1 MGEFVSSPNP
11 RRAAADLL
19 LRVEQEPVFAD
30 QLIDREL
37 SLGLL
42 QGPDR
47 GLFTELVY
55 GVLRR
60 RGTLDHVIGQFS
72 KQPPEKLEPTVLI
85 LLRTGLYQLLYLNR
99 VPVSA
104 AVNETVNLAAAM
116 IPRAKG
122 FINAVLRSA
131 DRGRERITY
140 PDRQRDPVGFLVAT
154 YSHPRWLV
162 EQWLQQL
169 GPVETEA
176 LAAAMGEKP
185 PLTARV
191 NTLRITRDELLLKL
205 AAAGITAA
213 PCRYS
218 PLALTVVATG
228 GVEQLPGFQE
238 GLFTV
243 QDESSQ
249 LAALLL
255 APRPG
260 ERVLDL
266 CAAPGGKATL
276 LAQLME
282 NRGEIVACDLTDA
295 KLLRLEGSCTRL
307 GISIITTLRS
317 DATAPPPQFLG
328 SFHRVLV
335 DAPCSGLGVIR
346 RNPEGK
352 WRKGPHDLERLA
364 VTQKKILKAAAGCV
378 APGGL
383 LLYATC
389 STSERENEAV
399 INEFLAAHPQFLL
412 EDGRAEFPHLE
423 ELFTERGI
431 FRSWPHRHDAM
442 DGFCAARL
450 RRTGE

>member
-1 MGEFVSSPNP
+1 MGEPLFSSNP

-30 QLIDREL
+30 KLIDREL
-37 SLGLL
+37 SSGLL

-60 RGTLDHVIGQFS
+60 RGTLDHILGQFS
-72 KQPPEKLEPTVLI
+72 KQPPDKLEPVVLI
-85 LLRTGLYQLLYLNR
+85 LLRTGLYQLLLLDR

-104 AVNETVNLAAAM
+104 AVNETVNLAEAM
-116 IPRAKG
+116 VPRAKG
-122 FINAVLRSA
+122 FINAVLRSV

-140 PDRQRDPVGFLVAT
+140 PDREKNLAGFLAAT

-169 GPVETEA
+169 GPAETEA
-176 LAAAMGEKP
+176 LATAMGGKP

-191 NTLRITRDELLLKL
+191 NSLLLSRDELSARF
-205 AAAGITAA
+205 AAAGVTVT

-218 PLALTVVATG
+218 PLALGLNTAG
-228 GVEQLPGFQE
+228 GVEQLPGFGE
-238 GLFTV
+238 GLFTI

-276 LAQLME
+276 LAQLMK
-282 NRGEIVACDLTDA
+282 NQGEIVACDLTDV
-295 KLLRLEGSCTRL
+295 KLLRLEDSATRL
-307 GISIITTLRS
+307 GITIIATLRS
-317 DATAPPPQFLG
+317 DATNPPAEFREG
-328 SFHRVLV
+328 FHRVLV

-352 WRKGPHDLERLA
+352 WRKGPDDLSRLA
-364 VTQKKILKAAAGCV
+364 VTQKKILRAAADCV
-378 APGGL
+378 ASGGL

-389 STSERENEAV
+389 STSEIENETV
-399 INEFLAAHPQFLL
+399 IDEFLATHPQFLL
-412 EDGRAEFPHLE
+412 EDGRTQFPHLAD
-423 ELFTERGI
+423 LFTDRGI
-431 FRSWPHRHDAM
+431 FRSWPHRHDGM

-450 RRTGE
+450 RRAG